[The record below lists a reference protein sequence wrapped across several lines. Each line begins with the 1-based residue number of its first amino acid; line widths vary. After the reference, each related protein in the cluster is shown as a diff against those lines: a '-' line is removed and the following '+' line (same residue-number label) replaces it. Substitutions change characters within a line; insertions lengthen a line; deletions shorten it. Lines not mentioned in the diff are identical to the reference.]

1 MIPRVR
7 VKDDGDVRL
16 AGEADCPESDDEQTF
31 QDAET
36 CDACWRFFFDV
47 FDEDEAFWRRQE
59 SLKSCGEA
67 FRTASIP
74 TKQ

>member
-36 CDACWRFFFDV
+36 CDACWRFFLTFLTRMKHFGDG
-47 FDEDEAFWRRQE
+47 
-59 SLKSCGEA
+59 KS
-67 FRTASIP
+67 R
-74 TKQ
+74 